1 MRDGLE
7 TVPRFLKQAAGF
19 REGCPVVVTFYGG
32 SGSRHLRWRPDADGG
47 GALPVVWDEALS
59 QEVEERLLSEL
70 EEGRQL
76 GFVAGV
82 GGSKKSQITHVY
94 GLRAEIDLPDS
105 HELQR
110 QVYAAVEER
119 YGIRFTLLDTRPT
132 CGTS

>member
-1 MRDGLE
+1 M
-7 TVPRFLKQAAGF
+7 
-19 REGCPVVVTFYGG
+19 
-32 SGSRHLRWRPDADGG
+32 
-47 GALPVVWDEALS
+47 PVVWDEALS
-59 QEVEERLLSEL
+59 HEVKERLLREL

-110 QVYAAVEER
+110 HV
-119 YGIRFTLLDTRPT
+119 
-132 CGTS
+132 